1 MNRFF
6 VVLSGVGALAACA
19 AAVVACNGLLGIGP
33 ASEESDGGGPGP
45 AAPTCQYYCDTIM
58 KNCQTGSANAEY
70 LSAAICMSMCP
81 AFDSNNTI
89 KDSKDNTLDCRIFNA
104 QQAANN
110 PDVYCRYAGP
120 LGGGHCGSDP
130 CQPFCTLDTSYC
142 NGTCVMV
149 NGDNQ
154 CRMTVYSSPAV
165 CETDCKQNFPYITD
179 AGDTAL
185 ESTDT
190 LNCRLWHL
198 ETAFTN
204 PEDGEYHCPHT
215 AVMSATCFNPTAA
228 DAGTD

>member
-33 ASEESDGGGPGP
+33 ASAESDDGG
-45 AAPTCQYYCDTIM
+45 ASPTCQYYCDTIM
-58 KNCQTGSANAEY
+58 QNCPMGTPNAEY
-70 LSAAICMSMCP
+70 LSPDICMSMCP

-89 KDSKDNTLDCRIFNA
+89 KDSKDDTLDCRIFNA
-104 QQAANN
+104 QQAAKN
-110 PDVYCRYAGP
+110 PDLYCRFAGP

-130 CQPFCTLDTSYC
+130 CEPFCTLDTGYC
-142 NGTCVMV
+142 NGQCV
-149 NGDNQ
+149 NGD
-154 CRMTVYSSPAV
+154 CKPVIYSSPAA
-165 CETDCKQNFPYITD
+165 CETACTKNFPYLTD

-198 ETAFTN
+198 ETAFTSA
-204 PEDGEYHCPHT
+204 DLGEYHCPHT
-215 AVMSATCFNPTAA
+215 AVVSATCFNP
-228 DAGTD
+228 DAGAD